1 MEASDVRVE
10 ERIVKVD
17 HLLGLVVR
25 NVLGVRSFLSD
36 KKS

>member
-10 ERIVKVD
+10 ERMVKVD
-17 HLLGLVVR
+17 HLLGLVR

-36 KKS
+36 KKG